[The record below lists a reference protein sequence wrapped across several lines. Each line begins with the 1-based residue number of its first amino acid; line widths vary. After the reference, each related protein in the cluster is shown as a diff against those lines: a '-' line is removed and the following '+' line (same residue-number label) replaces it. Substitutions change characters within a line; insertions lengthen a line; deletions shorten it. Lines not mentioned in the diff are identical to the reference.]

1 MTAVPQPTR
10 YRALTAFV
18 LWLAACSGRSPAP
31 ATPADLNTLT
41 AAERD
46 AGWRLLF
53 DGRTTQ
59 GWRGFRMDT
68 MPSGWQAVD
77 GALQIVRG
85 GGHDI
90 VTRDT
95 FANFELQ
102 LEWRIAPGG
111 NSGIFYR
118 GSEDDEAVYW
128 NAPEMQV
135 LDDSGH
141 ADGRLLTTS
150 AGSVFGL
157 YPVPSHLAR
166 PAGQWNQARILVNGN
181 HVEHWLNGVKAAEY
195 EFGGADWDA
204 RVRASKFAPHV
215 HFGRNARGFIALQDH
230 GGNDH
235 PAFRNIK
242 IKVLP

>member
-10 YRALTAFV
+10 YCALAAGV
-18 LWLAACSGRSPAP
+18 LWLTACSGHAPAP
-31 ATPADLNTLT
+31 ATPTELNTLT

-85 GGHDI
+85 GGPDI
-90 VTRDT
+90 VSRDT
-95 FANFELQ
+95 FTNFELQ

-118 GSEDDEAVYW
+118 GSEDDDAVYW

-141 ADGRLLTTS
+141 SDGRLLTTS

-166 PAGQWNQARILVNGN
+166 PAGQWNQVRILVNGH

-195 EFGGADWDA
+195 EFGSADWDA

-215 HFGRNARGFIALQDH
+215 HFGRNASGFIALQDH
-230 GGNDH
+230 GGNDR
-235 PAFRNIK
+235 PAYRNIR
-242 IKVLP
+242 IRVLP